1 MLIAAKKLNNC
12 IVFIDDNKRQLD
24 GYTKDVLN
32 PFSYEEKMKAFGFD
46 LVQVVKGNDIEA
58 ISNAIDKAKANKE
71 GTNAIILD
79 GIKGSGVKYFE
90 ELKSNHSVK
99 FNNDEINKAAD
110 DAIAA
115 LEQFIEKEEA

>member
-1 MLIAAKKLNNC
+1 
-12 IVFIDDNKRQLD
+12 
-24 GYTKDVLN
+24 
-32 PFSYEEKMKAFGFD
+32 MKAFGFD